1 MMKKY
6 RLLSRE
12 TWLQYCS
19 MLQSEQCLLMRI
31 VGSLTSR
38 GNDWSAIFEMKATL
52 FNGYVPD
59 TLNSRK
65 LLIKGRS
72 DFKREKESD
81 EKVYLFKSSVS
92 MSTQTDA
99 KRVISREW
107 KGWYFWA
114 LWPLTPYL
122 KLQYSYIQNSV
133 LPCDSV
139 SDRGIIFVEMNCA
152 ITWLPGTS

>member
-1 MMKKY
+1 
-6 RLLSRE
+6 
-12 TWLQYCS
+12 

-38 GNDWSAIFEMKATL
+38 GNDWSAIFEMKTTL
-52 FNGYVPD
+52 FNGYVPN

-92 MSTQTDA
+92 MSTQADA
-99 KRVISREW
+99 KRVISREG
-107 KGWYFWA
+107 KGWSFSVATANFYTLSYNIVIFKI
-114 LWPLTPYL
+114 LYCLL
-122 KLQYSYIQNSV
+122 LQ
-133 LPCDSV
+133 
-139 SDRGIIFVEMNCA
+139 
-152 ITWLPGTS
+152 

>member
-1 MMKKY
+1 
-6 RLLSRE
+6 
-12 TWLQYCS
+12 

-92 MSTQTDA
+92 MSTQADA
-99 KRVISREW
+99 KRVISREG
-107 KGWYFWA
+107 KGWYFWRC
-114 LWPLTPYL
+114 Y
-122 KLQYSYIQNSV
+122 
-133 LPCDSV
+133 C
-139 SDRGIIFVEMNCA
+139 
-152 ITWLPGTS
+152 